1 MLARPGSL
9 ATAALSPELRMPF
22 LTFRRAGL
30 NLLRVPITEARLTV
44 GRDEGCDV
52 QLPEREIAERHFAV
66 QRDRRR
72 VVFSN
77 LAIEGSRVGGRFVSG
92 ETTLSDGDV
101 IELGAHDAVFSEDK
115 PRPRDSEAAAKASTL
130 NLGFFGT
137 LEETA
142 EVQLRIRP
150 PRGKERV
157 WPWRV
162 GEATV
167 GRGPENTIPLEDRFV
182 SSNEATLVRAHGH
195 LIVRDAASR
204 NGVRV
209 NDQLVIGA
217 YLELGNV
224 IRLGET
230 TLTVE
235 EVSRPD
241 ALPAFILDGESEA
254 MELLR
259 KHIRKIGPALISVLI
274 LGETGTG
281 KERVAHALHLAGP
294 RRSRPFVVVD
304 CANSTE
310 ALLESELFGHEA
322 GAFTDARR
330 DRTGAFERADGGTIF
345 LDEVGE
351 LSQASQVKL
360 LRVLQT
366 GQIKPVGG
374 DAYKQVDVRVLAATH
389 RDLEAMV
396 AAGTFREDLWHRLN
410 GVELEVPPLRD
421 RGGDWRLIA
430 ERRLRELGGPT
441 PPRLSA
447 DADRLLDSYAF
458 PGNVR
463 ELEKLVERALVM
475 REGDVIEEGDLK
487 LRELSPRPKLT
498 SKALTL
504 EPGESLAM
512 YTHRIC
518 LWTYAA
524 HGKNAVA
531 ASEALGINRATLTK
545 HLKPPPPRRG

>member
-1 MLARPGSL
+1 
-9 ATAALSPELRMPF
+9 MPF

-52 QLPEREIAERHFAV
+52 QLPERAIAEKHFAV
-66 QRDRRR
+66 QRNESRR
-72 VVFSN
+72 VAFFN
-77 LAIEGSRVGGRFVSG
+77 LALEGSRVGGRFVSG
-92 ETTLSDGDV
+92 ETTLADGDV
-101 IELGAHDAVFSEDK
+101 IELGTHDAVFSEDK
-115 PRPRDSEAAAKASTL
+115 PRPRASEAEAKVSTL

-137 LEETA
+137 LEDSA
-142 EVQLRIRP
+142 EVQLRIRS
-150 PRGKERV
+150 PRGAERV
-157 WPWRV
+157 WPWNL
-162 GEATV
+162 GEATA
-167 GRGPENTIPLEDRFV
+167 GRDPENTIQLEDRFV
-182 SSNEATLVRAHGH
+182 SGKEATLVRAHGH
-195 LIVRDAASR
+195 LIVQAAASR

-217 YLELGNV
+217 YLEVGDV

-254 MELLR
+254 MAQLR
-259 KHIRKIGPALISVLI
+259 KHIHKLGPSPISVLI

-281 KERVAHALHLAGP
+281 KERVAMALHQAGP
-294 RRSRPFVVVD
+294 RRTRPFVVVD
-304 CANSTE
+304 CTTLTE

-322 GAFTDARR
+322 GAFTDAKR

-351 LSQASQVKL
+351 LPLAAQAKL

-366 GQIKPVGG
+366 GQVKRVGG
-374 DAYKQVDVRVLAATH
+374 DAYMEVDVRVMAATH

-396 AAGTFREDLWHRLN
+396 AVETFREDLWHRLN
-410 GVELEVPPLRD
+410 GAELEVPPLRD
-421 RGGDWRLIA
+421 RAGDWRLIF
-430 ERRLRELGGPT
+430 EQRLRARGGPT
-441 PPRLSA
+441 PPRLSP
-447 DADRLLDSYAF
+447 DADRLLDAYPF

-463 ELEKLVERALVM
+463 ELEKLVDRALVY
-475 REGDVIEEGDLK
+475 REGDSIEEGDLK
-487 LRELSPRPKLT
+487 LRELSPRSTVPA
-498 SKALTL
+498 KALAL
-504 EPGESLAM
+504 EPGDSLAM
-512 YTHRIC
+512 YIHRIC
-518 LWTYAA
+518 LWTYEA

-531 ASEALGINRATLTK
+531 AAKALGIDRATLTK
-545 HLKPPPPRRG
+545 HLTPPPPRRG